1 MNEKERIPSILIVE
15 DNNIVLL
22 ELRERLLEMEYE
34 VIDTASAGPEAIE
47 KAKINRPDLI
57 LMDIRLKGEMD
68 GIEAAE
74 RIKKEFDIPVIY
86 LTAHTDE
93 KTLARAKIT
102 EPFGYI
108 IKPFEERELRT
119 TIEMALYKYKMEK
132 RLKESEHWLSTTLK
146 SIGDALIATDSKG
159 IIKLL
164 NPAAE
169 EITGWKQEE
178 AFNTDIKNVFKVRN
192 QENKELLENPVTS
205 SLRYNSIV
213 GAVNKVLVRKDN
225 TETFIDFSSAP
236 IKKDNDTI
244 TGIVLVFRDVSE
256 RIDAKKIIEKQKIFL
271 RQIIDTDPNYIT
283 VKNAEGRFELTNR
296 ATARALGS
304 TTDDI
309 IGKLDSDYFS
319 EEEIKLLRKLENEVI
334 NSQSEL
340 FIPEEKLIDSEGK
353 VHLLQTFKRAIDSQN
368 GNEKLVL
375 SVATD
380 ITELKL
386 TEKALRESEEK
397 IKQKADELAEL
408 NRKLNQSEQE
418 LKALN
423 ASKDK
428 FFSII
433 AHDLRSPFATILG
446 LAELLTEE
454 MDNLTKEEIK
464 LMFDDMFK
472 SAKSTFNLLEN
483 ILQWAGVQ
491 TRKITY
497 NPITFDL
504 KETVDKIIE
513 LYSNSTIH
521 KKIILA
527 SEIEESTFV
536 YGDIN
541 MVEVIIRNLI
551 SNAIKFTD
559 IGEEI
564 KISATVEDDFIKI
577 SVSDNGVGIKQNKI
591 EKLFQP
597 EVNTSTPGTR
607 NEKGSGLGLIL
618 CKEFVEINKGKII
631 VESEFGKGSKFI
643 FTLPKKAI

>member
-1 MNEKERIPSILIVE
+1 MNEIEMMPSILIVE

-22 ELRERLLEMEYE
+22 ELKERLLEMNYT
-34 VIDTASAGPEAIE
+34 VLNTASSGQEAIE
-47 KAKINRPDLI
+47 KARNHHPDLI

-74 RIKKEFDIPVIY
+74 RIKKEFDTPVIY
-86 LTAHTDE
+86 ITAHTDE
-93 KTLARAKIT
+93 KTIARAKIT

-108 IKPFEERELRT
+108 IKPFDERELRT
-119 TIEMALYKYKMEK
+119 TIEMALYKHKMEK
-132 RLKESEHWLSTTLK
+132 RVKESEHWLSATLK

-159 IIKLL
+159 IIKLI

-178 AFNTDIKNVFKVRN
+178 VFNTDIKNVFKVRN
-192 QENKELLENPVTS
+192 QENKELLENPVIS

-213 GAVNKVLVRKDN
+213 GAVNKVLVRKDD
-225 TETFIDFSSAP
+225 TETFIDYSSAP
-236 IKKDNDTI
+236 IKKDSNTI
-244 TGIVLVFRDVSE
+244 TGIVLVFRDVME
-256 RIDAKKIIEKQKIFL
+256 RIDAKRIIEKQKIFL

-283 VKNAEGRFELTNR
+283 VKNSEGRFELTNK
-296 ATARALGS
+296 AIARALGS
-304 TTDDI
+304 TTEEI
-309 IGKLDSDYFS
+309 IGKLDSDYFN
-319 EEEIKLLRKLENEVI
+319 EAEIKLLRRLENDVI

-386 TEKALRESEEK
+386 TEKALRESEENLRL
-397 IKQKADELAEL
+397 KAAELVEL
-408 NRKLNQSEQE
+408 NRKLNQSGQE

-454 MDNLTKEEIK
+454 IDNMTKEEIK

-483 ILQWAGVQ
+483 ILQWAGVK
-491 TRKITY
+491 TSKIIY
-497 NPITFDL
+497 NPAIFNL
-504 KETVDKIIE
+504 KETVDKIVE
-513 LYSNSTIH
+513 LYSNSTVH
-521 KKIILA
+521 KKITLA
-527 SEIEESTFV
+527 SEIKESTFV
-536 YGDIN
+536 YGDVN

-559 IGEEI
+559 IGGEI
-564 KISATVEDDFIKI
+564 KVSAAIEDDFIKI
-577 SVSDNGVGIKQNKI
+577 NVTDNGVGIAQNKI

-597 EVNTSTPGTR
+597 EENTSTPGTQ

-631 VESEFGKGSKFI
+631 VESELKKGSKFT
-643 FTLPKKAI
+643 FTLPGKA